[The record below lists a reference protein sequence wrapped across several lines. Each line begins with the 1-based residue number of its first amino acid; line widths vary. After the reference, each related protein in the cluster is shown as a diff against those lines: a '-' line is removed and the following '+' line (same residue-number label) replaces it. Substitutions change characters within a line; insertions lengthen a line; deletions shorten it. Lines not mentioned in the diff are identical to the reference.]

1 MTDTPATTPSEPVT
15 RQRITII
22 GGGVIGLTTAL
33 VLARRARATG
43 HEYNIQVLEREPRLG
58 SQSTTAAGCGLR
70 TVYRHPVNIDLAR
83 KGLQFWANAGAL
95 FNGDIGFRRNGYLFL
110 TANSETAATLER
122 ETTRQV
128 AIGAPAEYD
137 TPPVVPDVAPALN
150 AGEYTASLFSSNAA
164 LATPQKIVDTV
175 ATAAAEAGVELRTD
189 TAVTNLTPHDKGVTV
204 EADGESEHADVMIN
218 ATGAW
223 ADKIAGLAGET
234 LPITAD
240 RRRLA
245 VLDTSISSDAPL
257 MVDIDTG
264 MFMLPREDGKVYAG
278 GKFRSEAG
286 QTDPD
291 DPAAFT
297 TEVDNE
303 YIDRLKTH
311 GRQLYEPLDDATVIE
326 SWSGL
331 YAMTDSHVPIIDR
344 SRNMIHATGFSG
356 HGIMQAPGA
365 AMLIARMLD
374 PGQTA
379 TQPLATLSR
388 DRTVTTP
395 DIQW

>member
-1 MTDTPATTPSEPVT
+1 MTDIPATTPSEPAT
-15 RQRITII
+15 RRKITIV

-33 VLARRARATG
+33 VLARRAQATG
-43 HEYNIQVLEREPRLG
+43 HEYDIQVLEREPRLG

-83 KGLQFWANAGAL
+83 KGLQFWANADTL
-95 FNGDIGFRRNGYLFL
+95 FNGEIGFRRNGYLFF
-110 TANSETAATLER
+110 TAEPETAASLER
-122 ETTRQV
+122 ETARQA

-137 TPPVVPDVAPALN
+137 TPPVVPDTAPALN
-150 AGEYTASLFSSNAA
+150 AGAYTTSLFSPNAA

-175 ATAAAEAGVELRTD
+175 ATAAAEAGVELRTG
-189 TAVTNLTPHDKGVTV
+189 TAVTDLTPHDAGVTV
-204 EADGESEHADVMIN
+204 EADGEPEHADLMIN

-223 ADKIAGLAGET
+223 AGKIAGLAGET

-245 VLDTSISSDAPL
+245 VLDTTISPDAPL

-286 QTDPD
+286 GTDPD
-291 DPAAFT
+291 DPTAFT
-297 TEVDNE
+297 SEVDAN
-303 YIDRLKTH
+303 YIDRLRTR

-374 PGQTA
+374 PEQTA
-379 TQPLATLSR
+379 TQPLAALSR
-388 DRTVTTP
+388 DRTVATP